1 MYLWDN
7 EIIDIAQS
15 VYDTQLKAIT
25 NISHTEWYNEIKKYW
40 ERVEEGALDELK
52 KVSKEKLESVQL
64 KYEMANNFVSFL
76 KNLQN
81 AKNINNITKN
91 L

>member
-64 KYEMANNFVSFL
+64 KYEIANNFVSFL

-81 AKNINNITKN
+81 AKNVSSITKN

>member
-64 KYEMANNFVSFL
+64 KYEIANNFVSFL

>member
-25 NISHTEWYNEIKKYW
+25 NISHTEWYIEIKKYW